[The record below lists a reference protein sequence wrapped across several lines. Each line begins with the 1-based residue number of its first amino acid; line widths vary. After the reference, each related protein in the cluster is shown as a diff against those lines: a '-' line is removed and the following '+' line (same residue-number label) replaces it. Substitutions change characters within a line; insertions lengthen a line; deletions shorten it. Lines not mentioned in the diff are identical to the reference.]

1 MARAM
6 SSSPPISSA
15 SVRSI
20 LAMLTARDALLV
32 AGTEGL
38 ERRITWSCSMRAR
51 LPAFD
56 SIQGGELALLTL
68 SKLRRLDETLPNLLT
83 SLHKEGVAAVAVA
96 AHSLEALGEEA
107 ITLADDLHLPLI
119 LLPPLTSVEDIARE
133 VIAFVVS
140 FRDEIE
146 RKATEI
152 SQQLVQLS
160 VQGVGIAGVCE
171 YLAVSRDKWVV
182 MQDAEQHIRFQS
194 APPTVKTLLL
204 SDTLTDELLRGHG
217 LARVVE
223 PILIRHEIVGYLSLI
238 GDESTFDYSERLVLN
253 HVTPIFAI
261 EFARARERSE
271 VEGRYHAEAFMNVLQ
286 GHYQQPEEIL
296 ARVRHLGYDL
306 TGPQIV
312 VVFEA
317 ATNEVEQDTTL
328 VQWARRV
335 RDEVVRVW
343 PTCWLLSDVNRVTAI
358 VPVSSLEGENRQDE
372 NDVGQMLVV
381 RLERLYTRL
390 QPSRGNVSF
399 PPFSCGIGRIAGDV
413 QGIPQSF
420 RESQRALEIGRRLFG
435 EGKIHSF
442 ARLGIYRLLFYLD
455 GQRELTN
462 FYQEILGPLLDYDAR
477 HDGTYIETLE
487 RYFQYNGNLSQT
499 ARAMHFHRNS
509 VIYRLERIAE
519 ILGHSLEDAELRL
532 SLQIAL
538 KIHHLQYKDKK

>member
-1 MARAM
+1 M

-20 LAMLTARDALLV
+20 LTLLASRDALLV

-68 SKLRRLDETLPNLLT
+68 AKLRRLNETLPQLLT

-96 AHSLEALGEEA
+96 AQPLEALGAEA
-107 ITLADDLHLPLI
+107 IVLANQLHLPLI
-119 LLPPLTSVEDIARE
+119 LLPPLAPIEEIERE

-152 SQQLVQLS
+152 SQELMQLS
-160 VQGVGIAGVCE
+160 IQGGGIAGVCE
-171 YLAVSRDKWVV
+171 YLALSRDKWVV
-182 MQDAEQHIRFQS
+182 MQDAEQHTLFQS
-194 APPTVKTLLL
+194 APATLKTHLF
-204 SDTLTDELLRGHG
+204 SNPLTDDFLRSHG
-217 LARVVE
+217 LTRVVE

-238 GDESTFDYSERLVLN
+238 GDESTFDYSERLVLSR
-253 HVTPIFAI
+253 VTPIIAI

-271 VEGRYHAEAFMNVLQ
+271 VEGRYHVEAFMNVLQ
-286 GHYQQPEEIL
+286 GQYQYPEEIV

-306 TGPQIV
+306 AVPQIV
-312 VVFEA
+312 VIFEA
-317 ATNEVEQDTTL
+317 ASHNEGDATL

-335 RDEVVRVW
+335 REEMVRIW
-343 PTCWLLSDVNRVTAI
+343 PTCWLVNDAQRITVL
-358 VPVSSLEGENRQDE
+358 VPVVSPDDEDQQGETEEEQT
-372 NDVGQMLVV
+372 LVT
-381 RLERLYTRL
+381 RIERFSTRL
-390 QPSRGNVSF
+390 QQSRGNVPF
-399 PPFSCGIGRIAGDV
+399 PLFSCGIGRMAANV

-420 RESQRALEIGRRLFG
+420 REAQRAIEIGRRLFG

-455 GQRELTN
+455 GQSELTN
-462 FYQEILGPLLDYDAR
+462 FYQEMLGPLLEYDAR
-477 HDGTYIETLE
+477 HDGTYVKTLE
-487 RYFQYNGNLSQT
+487 CYFQYNGNLSQT
-499 ARAMHFHRNS
+499 ARTMHFHRNS
-509 VIYRLERIAE
+509 LIYRLERIEE
-519 ILGHSLEDAELRL
+519 ILGRSLEDAELRL

-538 KIHHLQYKDKK
+538 KIHHLQHKD

>member
-1 MARAM
+1 M

-20 LAMLTARDALLV
+20 LTLLASRDALLV

-68 SKLRRLDETLPNLLT
+68 AKLRRLNETLPQLLT

-96 AHSLEALGEEA
+96 AQPLEALGAEA
-107 ITLADDLHLPLI
+107 IVLANQLHLPLI
-119 LLPPLTSVEDIARE
+119 LLPPLAPIEEIERE

-152 SQQLVQLS
+152 SQELMQLS
-160 VQGVGIAGVCE
+160 IQGGGIAGVCE
-171 YLAVSRDKWVV
+171 YLALSRDKWVV
-182 MQDAEQHIRFQS
+182 MQDAEQHTLFQS
-194 APPTVKTLLL
+194 APATLKTHLF
-204 SDTLTDELLRGHG
+204 SNPLTDDFLRSHG
-217 LARVVE
+217 LTRVVE

-238 GDESTFDYSERLVLN
+238 GDESTFDYSERLVLSR
-253 HVTPIFAI
+253 VTPIIAI

-271 VEGRYHAEAFMNVLQ
+271 VEGRYHTEAFMNVLQ
-286 GHYQQPEEIL
+286 GQYQHPEEIV

-306 TGPQIV
+306 AVPQIV
-312 VVFEA
+312 VIFEA
-317 ATNEVEQDTTL
+317 ASHNEGDATL
-328 VQWARRV
+328 LQWARRV
-335 RDEVVRVW
+335 REEMVRIW
-343 PTCWLLSDVNRVTAI
+343 PTCWLVNDAQRITVL
-358 VPVSSLEGENRQDE
+358 VPVVSLDDEDQQGETEEEQT
-372 NDVGQMLVV
+372 LVT
-381 RLERLYTRL
+381 RIERFSTRL
-390 QPSRGNVSF
+390 QQSRGNVPF
-399 PPFSCGIGRIAGDV
+399 PLFSCGIGRMAANV

-420 RESQRALEIGRRLFG
+420 REAQRAIEIGRRLFG

-455 GQRELTN
+455 GQSELTN
-462 FYQEILGPLLDYDAR
+462 FYQEMLGPLLEYDAR
-477 HDGTYIETLE
+477 HDGTYVKTLE
-487 RYFQYNGNLSQT
+487 CYFQYNGNLSQT
-499 ARAMHFHRNS
+499 ARTMHFHRNS
-509 VIYRLERIAE
+509 LIYRLERIEE
-519 ILGHSLEDAELRL
+519 ILGRSLEDAELRL

-538 KIHHLQYKDKK
+538 KIHHLHRKD